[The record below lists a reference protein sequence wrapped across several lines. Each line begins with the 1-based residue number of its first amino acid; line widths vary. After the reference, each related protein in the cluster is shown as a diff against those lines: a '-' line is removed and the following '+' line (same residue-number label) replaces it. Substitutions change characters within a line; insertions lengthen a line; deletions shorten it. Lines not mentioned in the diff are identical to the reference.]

1 MWNYRDSKTTLKRS
15 KDMLTGLNVTAEGA
29 LLCVALEGGFEKV
42 KYSTGGASDVV
53 IGFSELDNEVFT
65 EDVKV
70 EQHTVPAVSPYTVQL
85 NHGALVGTGPA
96 SYEIRV
102 TKVVATTDA
111 VQNAAVGANQYAV
124 TDAVNGV
131 VTFNVAQAGLLVEV
145 IYRHTLTAVE
155 ATQLVPGVRP
165 INNAAAAQLHSCTV
179 LGGVGEVY
187 TKEFDVQTDYRT
199 GVLYTSAA
207 NLGRLHM
214 GSSGGG
220 TDLTPL
226 MRVIKIPSI
235 TDPYLGVALNTKL

>member
-1 MWNYRDSKTTLKRS
+1 MWNYRDSKTSLKRS
-15 KDMLTGLNVTAEGA
+15 KDMITGLNVTAEGA
-29 LLCVALEGGFEKV
+29 VMCVALEGGVEKV
-42 KYSTGGASDVV
+42 KNSTGGASDVV

-85 NHGALVGTGPA
+85 NHGALVGAGP
-96 SYEIRV
+96 YEIRV
-102 TKVVATTDA
+102 TKVVAGTDC
-111 VQNAAVGANQYAV
+111 VQNVAVGANQFYV
-124 TDAVNGV
+124 TDVANGV

-187 TKEFDVQTDYRT
+187 TKEFDVTTDYRT
-199 GVLYTSAA
+199 GTLYTSGTV
-207 NLGRLHM
+207 LGRLHM

-220 TDLTPL
+220 TDVSSL
-226 MRVIKIPSI
+226 MRVIKVP
-235 TDPYLGVALNTKL
+235 TVADPFLGVAINTKL